1 MGKMEDT
8 TFNAENTIDKN
19 ILYSL
24 ESDVPKR
31 ENLSSNLRDDRRIIN
46 KNTFDRN
53 PNIITTVNGVVLLD
67 YLSPEI
73 NNNEEAKRK
82 HKYILITLVA
92 IFLFFQFSTVYKMS
106 MSVMHYAIEIESN
119 IEILKLLIGFVSA
132 YITSVVV
139 ELIAILKYVVK
150 RVFDTSIKELIE
162 LFKEDEQANIK
173 GQED

>member
-1 MGKMEDT
+1 MKDT
-8 TFNAENTIDKN
+8 AFNTECIINEN
-19 ILYSL
+19 ILSSL

-31 ENLSSNLRDDRRIIN
+31 ENLSSSLRDDSPNIK
-46 KNTFDRN
+46 KNSLDRN
-53 PNIITTVNGVVLLD
+53 ASIITTVNGVVLLD

-106 MSVMHYAIEIESN
+106 MSVMHYAIEMEAN

-162 LFKEDEQANIK
+162 LFKEDEIANIK
-173 GQED
+173 EHEN